1 MRFLQE
7 FKTFALKGNVMDMAV
22 GVIIGSAFS
31 KIVSSL
37 VNDIIMP
44 PIGVLVGKTNFSKLK
59 LDISWMRDILPG
71 EAPAEP
77 VYWNYG
83 AFIQQCVDFGILAFC
98 VFLMVKLMNKLT
110 RKREKNAEPVTEP
123 VASSAPTSLVS
134 TPEPTPGQRAV
145 APTPTPAPATVASTT
160 PISVSGQTTAVAT
173 APVAAHVITPGQPA
187 ATATT
192 PVATPSPAPTQEE
205 ILLLTEIRDLLKRQA
220 GDKEESQEMRD
231 KLQIDNR
238 R

>member
-71 EAPAEP
+71 EAPSEP

-83 AFIQQCVDFGILAFC
+83 AFIQQCVDFSILAFC

-110 RKREKNAEPVTEP
+110 RKKEKTAGPTTEP
-123 VASSAPTSLVS
+123 VAPSAPTPGVS
-134 TPEPTPGQRAV
+134 TPAPTAEQTAV
-145 APTPTPAPATVASTT
+145 A
-160 PISVSGQTTAVAT
+160 AT

-192 PVATPSPAPTQEE
+192 PVSAPSPAPTQEE
-205 ILLLTEIRDLLKRQA
+205 ILLLTEIRDLLKQQA
-220 GDKEESQEMRD
+220 GEKEAAPGEAH
-231 KLQIDNR
+231 
-238 R
+238 